1 MIFENKVMGDFRGKL
16 IALESDIDIPFQ
28 IRRVFYIFDVPSG
41 QVRGEHA
48 HYKTKQYI
56 AAISGSCKI
65 TLDNGKKKQT
75 YSLNSA
81 NKALFQDCLVWGEM
95 FDFTDDCILL
105 VLASELYTEND
116 YIRNYQKFL
125 EKIRE

>member
-65 TLDNGKKKQT
+65 TLDNGKK
-75 YSLNSA
+75 
-81 NKALFQDCLVWGEM
+81 NKP
-95 FDFTDDCILL
+95 IL
-105 VLASELYTEND
+105 
-116 YIRNYQKFL
+116 
-125 EKIRE
+125 

>member
-1 MIFENKVMGDFRGKL
+1 MGDFRGKL

-28 IRRVFYIFDVPSG
+28 IKRVFYIFDVPLG
-41 QVRGEHA
+41 QARGKHA

-65 TLDNGKKKQT
+65 TLDKGEKKQT
-75 YSLNSA
+75 YFLNSA

-95 FDFTDDCILL
+95 FDFTEDCILL
-105 VLASELYTEND
+105 VLASELYRESD
-116 YIRNYQKFL
+116 YIKNYQKFL
-125 EKIRE
+125 EKIKA